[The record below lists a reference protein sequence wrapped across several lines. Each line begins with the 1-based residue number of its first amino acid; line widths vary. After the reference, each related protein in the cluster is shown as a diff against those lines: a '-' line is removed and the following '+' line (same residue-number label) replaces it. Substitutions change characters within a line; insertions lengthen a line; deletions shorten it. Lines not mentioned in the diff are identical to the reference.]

1 MTSWAAIVCEIT
13 YTPGSKQRVCVR
25 VCGGG
30 RTCKQK
36 TLVCQ
41 LRTWKK
47 EESRRSAWCVEISQ
61 KWVVNV
67 ESAWY
72 AVDNFQMAA
81 ICKAIWESKEKW
93 KNMRYNLHSRQY
105 FFLAFFFCCP
115 IAILYATYFV
125 VFLVLTTYIFLSW
138 QLDDDDDVCCC
149 VGFEPGLAAAAWAM
163 FVCFGCKQLSV
174 ISDKLIWQSTGSQCN
189 G

>member
-30 RTCKQK
+30 KTCKQK

-105 FFLAFFFCCP
+105 FFLAFFLLSNCYFVCNIFCCFSCSYH
-115 IAILYATYFV
+115 IYFFV
-125 VFLVLTTYIFLSW
+125 MTTRRRRRRLLLCGLW
-138 QLDDDDDVCCC
+138 AGPCCC
-149 VGFEPGLAAAAWAM
+149 RLGH
-163 FVCFGCKQLSV
+163 VCVFWL
-174 ISDKLIWQSTGSQCN
+174 
-189 G
+189 